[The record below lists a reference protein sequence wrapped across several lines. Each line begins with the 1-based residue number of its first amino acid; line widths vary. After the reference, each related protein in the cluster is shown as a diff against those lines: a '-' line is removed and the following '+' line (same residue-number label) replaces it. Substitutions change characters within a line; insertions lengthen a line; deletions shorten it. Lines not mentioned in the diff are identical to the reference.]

1 MLNSSINQNTIVVR
15 FSRLHKYMLSII
27 GDLFLVELSLLLS
40 LMLVMGEQLSFT
52 QYHLYIAL
60 LAAFSSIIVFNSFG
74 LYKIIIRFIGFN
86 IIWKAVQAVSIYS
99 MILSLIVLGWV
110 DSGIPRTF
118 LALNFINTL
127 FFIVGSRLVARWYL
141 TNYKGYG
148 YNTKSDIVRNV
159 VIYGAG
165 SAGMQLSMALKYGR
179 GLKVVAFIDD
189 DETIQ
194 NHQINGI
201 KIHPFCELSYLV
213 RFYEVEEV
221 LLALPSISQDRRN
234 NIISMLEPYPV
245 HVRTVPD
252 LSEIAHGKVKVE
264 DLREVDILDLLGR
277 DQISSDIDLLHANI
291 TNKTVMIT
299 GAGGSI
305 GSELCRQVLKYQPK
319 QIILFEANEFA
330 LYQIEKEI
338 NGFIELQEND
348 DFLVPVLGSIENR
361 ERVEKVCRAFDVRT
375 IYHAAA
381 YKHVPMVEKNPGEA
395 IRNNIFGTL
404 SVAQAAVNTKV
415 ETFVL
420 ISTDKAVRPTN
431 TMGATKRFAELILQA
446 YSQSPTLSKNTR
458 FTMVRFG
465 NVVGSSGSV
474 IPLFRE
480 QIAKGG
486 PVTVTDKRVIRYFM
500 TISEAVELVIQAGAM
515 GQGGDV
521 FVLDM
526 GEPVRIY
533 DLAKRMIH
541 LSGYS
546 IRNEKTPDGDI
557 EIIFTG
563 LRPGEK
569 LFEELLIGDNVYP
582 TKHEKIMRAKE
593 KVIEWP
599 QLQVLIKQLDEATKL
614 DDYERARAILK
625 EGVTGFIPQCE
636 IVDLVSRVNQVS

>member
-1 MLNSSINQNTIVVR
+1 MLKNDIGRNTLVVS
-15 FSRLHKYMLSII
+15 FSRGHKYIFSILS
-27 GDLFLVELSLLLS
+27 DLLLIELSLFLS
-40 LMLVMGEQLSFT
+40 LVLVMGDAFSFT
-52 QYHLYIAL
+52 RYHFYISIF
-60 LAAFSSIIVFNSFG
+60 AAFSSIIVFNGFG
-74 LYKIIIRFIGFN
+74 LYQVLIRFIGFN
-86 IIWKAVQAVSIYS
+86 LIWKAVQAVAIYS

-110 DSGIPRTF
+110 EAEIPKTF
-118 LALNFINTL
+118 LVLNFINTL
-127 FFIVGSRLVARWYL
+127 VFVIGSRLLARWYL
-141 TNYKGYG
+141 TNYMGLGSGRRLANQK
-148 YNTKSDIVRNV
+148 NV

-165 SAGMQLSMALKYGR
+165 SAGMQLSMALRYGQ
-179 GLKVVAFIDD
+179 GFKVVAFIDD
-189 DETIQ
+189 DEAIQ

-201 KIHPFCELSYLV
+201 KIYPFCELSYLV
-213 RFYEVEEV
+213 RFYEVQEV
-221 LLALPSISQDRRN
+221 LLAMPSISQDRRN
-234 NIISMLEPYPV
+234 LIISMLEPYPI

-252 LSEIAHGKVKVE
+252 LSEIAHGTVKVE

-277 DQISSDIDLLHANI
+277 DQINSDIDLLHANI
-291 TNKTVMIT
+291 TNKAVMIT

-305 GSELCRQVLKYQPK
+305 GSELCRQVLKYQPT

-330 LYQIEKEI
+330 LYQIEKE
-338 NGFIELQEND
+338 LND
-348 DFLVPVLGSIENR
+348 FVEVVGNKEMLVPVLGSIENQ
-361 ERVEKVCRAFDVRT
+361 ERVEKVCRAFNVRT

-404 SVAQAAVNTKV
+404 SVARAAVNSNV

-431 TMGATKRFAELILQA
+431 TMGATKRFSELILQA
-446 YSQSPTLSKNTR
+446 YSQLTTLHQNTR

-500 TISEAVELVIQAGAM
+500 TISESVELVIQAGAM

-546 IRNEKTPDGDI
+546 VRDEKHPDGDI

-569 LFEELLIGDNVYP
+569 LYEELLIGDNVYP
-582 TKHEKIMRAKE
+582 TKHEKIMRAQE
-593 KVIEWP
+593 KVIEWEKLSLLLD
-599 QLQVLIKQLDEATKL
+599 QLQKASDL
-614 DDYERARAILK
+614 DDYERVRAILK

-636 IVDLVSRVNQVS
+636 IVDLVSRFNSAS